1 MGLDKGLQGR
11 RNFIKK
17 FGIATAGVSASALLA
32 NGAQQ
37 IKQIKQSGDLA
48 KDELDRLSKAYS
60 DLDKRTQ
67 LIMRGMFVLLGIDV
81 LLLV

>member
-1 MGLDKGLQGR
+1 MGLDKGLQER

-37 IKQIKQSGDLA
+37 SKQSGDLA

>member
-1 MGLDKGLQGR
+1 LT
-11 RNFIKK
+11 N
-17 FGIATAGVSASALLA
+17 GV
-32 NGAQQ
+32 Q
-37 IKQIKQSGDLA
+37 QIKQSGDLA

>member
-1 MGLDKGLQGR
+1 M
-11 RNFIKK
+11 
-17 FGIATAGVSASALLA
+17 
-32 NGAQQ
+32 
-37 IKQIKQSGDLA
+37 KQSGDLA
-48 KDELDRLSKAYS
+48 KDELDRLSKVYK

>member
-11 RNFIKK
+11 RSFIKK
-17 FGIATAGVSASALLA
+17 FGIATAGVSVSALLA
-32 NGAQQ
+32 NGAH
-37 IKQIKQSGDLA
+37 QIKQSGDLA